1 MFTGEITHRILHRM
15 TEEKNRLVLDTIQQY
30 LINGDWQDSGEIERM
45 VISKALIKRALIC
58 FKNEHP
64 EEFEALQQEVQDGET
79 EPSEEV

>member
-1 MFTGEITHRILHRM
+1 MFTEEITYRILHRM

-58 FKNEHP
+58 FRAEHP
-64 EEFEALQQEVQDGET
+64 EEFEVLQKEVADEGEG
-79 EPSEEV
+79 